1 MRYLVRWKINDH
13 CTIGDIF
20 DGDSEKEAKEEAK
33 RCFAKMMPLRK
44 DLWKADRITITELVE
59 ERKDNGDNNAEEDEG

>member
-20 DGDSEKEAKEEAK
+20 DADSEKEAKEEAK
-33 RCFAKMMPLRK
+33 RVFIKMMPLRK
-44 DLWKADRITITELVE
+44 DCWKADRITITELIE
-59 ERKDNGDNNAEEDEG
+59 ERKDNGDNYDEED